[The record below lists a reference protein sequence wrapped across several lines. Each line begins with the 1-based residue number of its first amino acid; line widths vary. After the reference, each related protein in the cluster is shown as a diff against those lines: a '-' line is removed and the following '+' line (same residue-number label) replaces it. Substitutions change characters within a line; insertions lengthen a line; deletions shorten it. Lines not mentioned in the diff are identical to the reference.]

1 MLRIRT
7 VSKGMLSALILSVI
21 IALMISFI
29 PNQQIEQ
36 YNQALP
42 VFKSRK
48 LELTEY
54 NLVEFIS
61 SLPTNLPI
69 KTVIFK
75 HQKLQ
80 IDFMVDKKQP
90 SQLENV
96 YQELYQI
103 IKQGFVN
110 SKNIDQIVLRVFV
123 GDINSLYVGTIAQKK
138 DILQNPK
145 MELEKNLDHKAF
157 LDKYF
162 GLTYGNVMKIH

>member
-29 PNQQIEQ
+29 PNKQLTQ
-36 YNQALP
+36 YNKALP
-42 VFKSRK
+42 VFKAQT

-61 SLPTNLPI
+61 SLPTNLPK
-69 KTVIFK
+69 KTVSFK
-75 HQKLQ
+75 QQKLQ
-80 IDFMVDKKQP
+80 IDFLVDKKQP

-103 IKQGFVN
+103 IKQGFIN

-123 GDINSLYVGTIAQKK
+123 GDINSLYVGTIAQRK

-145 MELEKNLDHKAF
+145 MEIEENLDYRAF